1 MKAEE
6 KAYLVKMMFGYF
18 PYNVVIFAK
27 TEKGAR
33 GKAKR
38 KFPEYDI
45 VSVSY
50 VFHC

>member
-1 MKAEE
+1 M

-45 VSVSY
+45 LSVNFIQHYHSK
-50 VFHC
+50 